1 MKREHDPDTAPRG
14 HAPIVFSFTA
24 IRKPVCEK
32 SLSDYAP
39 ISRAG
44 SVMLI
49 AGTQVTSSS
58 ATTMQISL
66 L

>member
-32 SLSDYAP
+32 NLSDYAP

-49 AGTQVTSSS
+49 AGT
-58 ATTMQISL
+58 
-66 L
+66 